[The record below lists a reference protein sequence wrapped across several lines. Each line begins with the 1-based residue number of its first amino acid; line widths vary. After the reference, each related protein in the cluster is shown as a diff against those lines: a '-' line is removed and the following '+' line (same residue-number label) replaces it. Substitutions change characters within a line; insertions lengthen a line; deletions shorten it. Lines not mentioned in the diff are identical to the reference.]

1 MKAEERT
8 ISQILTTQVRYEIPP
23 YQRPYSWEEDNV
35 KQLLEDLL
43 EAYEAKDREYFIGSL
58 ITIERERDRFYD
70 VVDGQQRLT
79 TLNIILARLR
89 DHIADGASK
98 ALLQNCLLP
107 QNPLTGEA
115 EAPRLSLRKKDQNFF
130 RKHVLESQP
139 VAKDKVNGLEVPQQN
154 LIQNAA
160 VIDAFCQ
167 GRTEQELKLLAN
179 FILSSVYVVFV
190 TTFSF
195 DSAYRLFNVLNARGM
210 PLSNADL
217 IKNSLFSQL
226 RGQVGE
232 SETLE
237 ETWLELESIIGIE
250 RLDTFFG
257 HYRTAFTA
265 NKASK
270 ALHEEMASLIRAKG
284 DPFAFLETAIQAAGQ
299 YIRIVDRDFSDPVAL
314 RSLHALSRVKYE
326 DWIPPLLSFLSNGV
340 EGLGEVEFLDLL
352 EKITMQNWVR
362 RLGSTARL
370 TIYYQLIR
378 AIRDQKTADEIR
390 EIFHNSAQNSDF
402 LQLLGS
408 DIYGQPFTNAVLLR
422 LEEASQDA
430 SVTKIYSGEITIE
443 HVLPQALKDPY
454 WIERFEPEHHQR
466 WVHKLGNLALLSGRK
481 NYQAQCFSFEKKK
494 AIYLDKMA
502 KKKVSFDLTKDICE
516 KGEWTADTIEKRHT
530 DLLQLA
536 QSIWFIQ

>member
-1 MKAEERT
+1 MKF
-8 ISQILTTQVRYEIPP
+8 PP
-23 YQRPYSWEEDNV
+23 YQRPYSWKEENV
-35 KQLLEDLL
+35 EQLLEDLL
-43 EAYEAKDREYFIGSL
+43 EAYEAKNREYFIGSL

-79 TLNIILARLR
+79 TLNLILSRLR

-130 RKHVLESQP
+130 RKHILESQP
-139 VAKDKVNGLEVPQQN
+139 LAQDKVSSLEVPQKN
-154 LIQNAA
+154 LIQNTA
-160 VIDAFCQ
+160 VIDVFCQ

-210 PLSNADL
+210 SLSNADL

-226 RGQVGE
+226 QGQVGE

-237 ETWLELESIIGIE
+237 EAWLELESIIGIK

-257 HYRTAFTA
+257 HYRTALTA

-270 ALHEEMASLIRAKG
+270 ALHEEIASLIHDKG
-284 DPFAFLETAIQAAGQ
+284 NPFTFLEVVIQSAGQ
-299 YIRIVDRDFSDPVAL
+299 YIRIVDGDFSDPMAR
-314 RSLHALSRVKYE
+314 RSLYALSRVKYE
-326 DWIPPLLSFLSNGV
+326 DWIPPLLIFLSNGV
-340 EGLGEVEFLDLL
+340 EGLSEAEFLDLL

-362 RLGSTARL
+362 RLGSAARL
-370 TIYYQLIR
+370 TVYYQIIR
-378 AIRDQKTADEIR
+378 AIRDQKTADDVR
-390 EIFHNSAQNSDF
+390 KIFHNNAQNSDF

-408 DIYGQPFTNAVLLR
+408 DIYGKPFTNAVLLR
-422 LEEASQDA
+422 LEEASQDE
-430 SVTKIYSGEITIE
+430 SVTRVYAGEITIE

-454 WIERFEPEHHQR
+454 WIERFEPEQHQR

-481 NYQAQCFSFEKKK
+481 NYQAQCFNFEKKK
-494 AIYLDKMA
+494 DIYLDKMA
-502 KKKVSFDLTKDICE
+502 KKRVSFDLTKDICG
-516 KGEWTADTIEKRHT
+516 KAEWTTDTIERRHT
-530 DLLQLA
+530 DLLELA
-536 QSIWFIQ
+536 QTLWFIQ